1 MGASDSA
8 EASAGND
15 ATPRKPPATTL
26 LPFRRSTPQQFQRET
41 NLTLV
46 LRSLRDDG
54 PSSRSELASRIGI
67 DRSTMTSIAADLIAT
82 GIVAEGAGEPSG
94 ARGGRRPRLLTLN
107 EERVVAVGVQLGEDA
122 AEWSIC
128 ALGGGEID
136 REGVGRG
143 MGGDAEDWA
152 SRAFGELRA
161 YLGAW
166 KKSYRGASPLVAG
179 VGLGVSGIVEPK
191 LRMLRESTVLGA
203 RDLDLGRIWNESRG
217 PGPRPLL
224 LIDNDANCCAWNIA
238 RDEPASGTT
247 IFVQLSLHHAETDGL
262 RPTLGGVGLSFV
274 IDGRVYYGSSHAA
287 GELRGYRWSIA
298 HADQLGLSGL
308 ADEPVSDA
316 TARMSEELLRNLGVI
331 ASALDPARI
340 VLGGELAGREA
351 LVSQQLATTLA
362 GTSVAPLYE
371 SGVLCVA
378 APGEYPVSL
387 GAAQMVLHEVF
398 SLPAVGSERD
408 PGLGWQTL
416 LERLRSAS

>member
-1 MGASDSA
+1 MDASDR
-8 EASAGND
+8 AGM
-15 ATPRKPPATTL
+15 TTQKQPPTTL

-54 PSSRSELASRIGI
+54 PSSRSELATRIGI

-82 GIVAEGAGEPSG
+82 GIVSEGSGEPSG

-107 EERVVAVGVQLGEDA
+107 EERIVAVGAQLGEDA

-136 REGVGRG
+136 RGGVGRG
-143 MGGDAEDWA
+143 TLADPEEWA
-152 SRAFGELRA
+152 SRAFRELRA
-161 YLGAW
+161 YLRAW
-166 KKSYRGASPLVAG
+166 KKSRRDARPLVAG

-203 RDLDLGRIWNESRG
+203 RDVDLGRIWKESRG
-217 PGPRPLL
+217 SDPRSLL
-224 LIDNDANCCAWNIA
+224 LVDNDANCCAWNIA
-238 RDEPASGTT
+238 RDEPGSGTT
-247 IFVQLSLHHAETDGL
+247 IFVQLSLHHADGGGL

-287 GELRGYRWSIA
+287 GELRGYRWSA
-298 HADQLGLSGL
+298 SDPDQLGLSDL
-308 ADEPVSDA
+308 TDRPVADAVA
-316 TARMSEELLRNLGVI
+316 LMSEELLRNLGVI

-340 VLGGELAGREA
+340 VLGGELAGREE
-351 LVSQQLATTLA
+351 LVSQQLATTLV
-362 GTSVAPLYE
+362 GTSIAPLYR

-378 APGEYPVSL
+378 APNEYPVGL
-387 GAAQMVLHEVF
+387 GAAQMVLHEIF
-398 SLPAVGSERD
+398 SLPAVGSGRD
-408 PGLGWQTL
+408 PELGWQTL
-416 LERLRSAS
+416 LDRLRSAS